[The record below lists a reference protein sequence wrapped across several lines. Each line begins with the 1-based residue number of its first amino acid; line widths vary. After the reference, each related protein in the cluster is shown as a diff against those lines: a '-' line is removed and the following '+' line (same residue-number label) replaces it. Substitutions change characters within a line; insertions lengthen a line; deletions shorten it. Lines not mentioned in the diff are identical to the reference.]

1 MTKHNCNFVTL
12 FRKSLVVLKGAIN
25 TFERRCWLYHFCHL
39 HGGTNKVFRTRTDLK
54 VFRTDPI
61 QIEYFKG
68 FLRLIKYSVEHS
80 DPPGRAH
87 KNIKTAHK
95 KT

>member
-1 MTKHNCNFVTL
+1 M
-12 FRKSLVVLKGAIN
+12 VLKGAIN
-25 TFERRCWLYHFCHL
+25 TPLRGAGCSIFSTYMGLQ
-39 HGGTNKVFRTRTDLK
+39 TKVFRMDLK

-80 DPPGRAH
+80 DPPGWAH

>member
-1 MTKHNCNFVTL
+1 MTKHNCNFVTISH
-12 FRKSLVVLKGAIN
+12 KSLVVLKGAIN
-25 TFERRCWLYHFCHL
+25 TPLRGAGWSIFATYMGLQI
-39 HGGTNKVFRTRTDLK
+39 KVFRMELK